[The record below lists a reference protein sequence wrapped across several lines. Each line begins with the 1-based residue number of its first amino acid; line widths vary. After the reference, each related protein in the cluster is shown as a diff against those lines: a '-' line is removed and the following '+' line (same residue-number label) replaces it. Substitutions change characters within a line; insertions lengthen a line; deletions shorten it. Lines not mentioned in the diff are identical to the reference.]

1 MSEPL
6 TPRRQRNR
14 LAIVAVAIVAVISVA
29 AISFFNQLIPE
40 ETAAVAS
47 FPVQQGE
54 FVIALTLKGGELEAI
69 KAENITAPH
78 VRGQLKITHLF
89 SEGEQVEV
97 GDLLADFDDVEFI
110 KRVTDADQQLQIA
123 KAEMEKAVAN
133 QSAQTARLEGE
144 VKNQQAQMRLAELQ
158 VEKMKFES
166 TIQREESQLKARQA
180 ELRLD
185 QARSKLESQTV
196 IDSAQLKQLRL
207 DISRKERKL
216 EKAQSDLKNLKV
228 KAEKPGLVVYAK
240 KWSPTGPVKV
250 RVGDEI
256 WGGQELIS
264 LPDLTRMQVQTYV
277 NEVDVDKL
285 DKEQLA
291 TIKLDAL
298 PEPTFHGRVTSIANL
313 GREKEGEKNVK
324 VFDVTIEI
332 DEADS
337 RLKPGMTA
345 TSEVIIETVPPR
357 PVPQPDTVKQEAVE
371 EIPEALPEPIYI
383 PLDAVFEKGG
393 KTVVYR
399 LNNGQPVEQVVVLGQ
414 RNDDYVIVQDGLGP
428 DDRVTLR
435 NPTIVLDKLG
445 GVPEATG
452 SASDALD

>member
-285 DKEQLA
+285 DKKQLA

>member
-216 EKAQSDLKNLKV
+216 EKAQSDLKNLKL

>member
-158 VEKMKFES
+158 V
-166 TIQREESQLKARQA
+166 
-180 ELRLD
+180 
-185 QARSKLESQTV
+185 
-196 IDSAQLKQLRL
+196 
-207 DISRKERKL
+207 
-216 EKAQSDLKNLKV
+216 
-228 KAEKPGLVVYAK
+228 
-240 KWSPTGPVKV
+240 
-250 RVGDEI
+250 
-256 WGGQELIS
+256 
-264 LPDLTRMQVQTYV
+264 
-277 NEVDVDKL
+277 
-285 DKEQLA
+285 
-291 TIKLDAL
+291 
-298 PEPTFHGRVTSIANL
+298 
-313 GREKEGEKNVK
+313 
-324 VFDVTIEI
+324 
-332 DEADS
+332 
-337 RLKPGMTA
+337 
-345 TSEVIIETVPPR
+345 
-357 PVPQPDTVKQEAVE
+357 
-371 EIPEALPEPIYI
+371 
-383 PLDAVFEKGG
+383 
-393 KTVVYR
+393 
-399 LNNGQPVEQVVVLGQ
+399 
-414 RNDDYVIVQDGLGP
+414 
-428 DDRVTLR
+428 
-435 NPTIVLDKLG
+435 
-445 GVPEATG
+445 
-452 SASDALD
+452 

>member
-29 AISFFNQLIPE
+29 AISFFNQLIPK